1 MICVLHADKHHS
13 FLQVAV
19 TIFRGH
25 GQACSDS
32 QSNCRILRRAM
43 SRKGLDRLI

>member
-1 MICVLHADKHHS
+1 MICFLHAGKRHS
-13 FLQVAV
+13 FLQVAA
-19 TIFRGH
+19 TIFTGH

-43 SRKGLDRLI
+43 SQKGLDRLL